1 MLGLRRRGAVSQD
14 IVPAYDRSRTVGITL
29 VLALVL
35 PLLALGVMYYKSVH
49 QTNRLGTESAMEIA
63 QLSRNIANGKG
74 FTTNVIRP
82 LALQRHKDIA
92 TMPDMTTPPLYPRV
106 QAVFMA
112 RDSSDKRAVATS
124 AFFYLLTIPV
134 LYLLARGMF
143 NQNAAI
149 LAVVAYTLA
158 VGMIASAL
166 SGLPLTMATFL
177 LTWFFY
183 ACFRFAQ
190 TARPADEDEPV
201 DSRSLAKW
209 GVLAGLLLSSCYLTD
224 YALLWVCVPA
234 LFFVWRNG
242 GSRHRAAFA
251 GFLAAFLIPTLAW
264 MIRNYN
270 VTGHAVYGLRA
281 LELGVGTKDYPGSSL
296 FRSVS
301 APTILEMIQNDKAVL
316 LRKAVASA
324 NYLFN
329 SLPNLGQPWLAPFFI
344 VGLFYSF
351 RRIGVNSIRRL
362 LLWSMLFAV
371 VGSCTLLGS
380 GVSLSAFIPTVLAF
394 GAAFVVRLL
403 TDARLPSFYSR
414 VVSAVA
420 VLAVSIPY
428 LMLVY
433 ATPTQKAPQAPV
445 ESVIASNVA
454 PDVAIM
460 TDRPVQMAWYGGK
473 KAIVLPYTE
482 DNFKA
487 IDKQLNIKVICLTN
501 GLAPGAGLSSDW
513 DPWKRMYYGVS
524 RMIAEEKAV
533 DVTEGTF
540 KGFRTYRGV
549 SPDVARAAL
558 TSGVIILSREGGMTK
573 GG

>member
-1 MLGLRRRGAVSQD
+1 M
-14 IVPAYDRSRTVGITL
+14 TL

-63 QLSRNIANGKG
+63 QLSRNIAGGKG
-74 FTTNVIRP
+74 YTTNVIRP
-82 LALQRHKDIA
+82 LALKFHKDIA
-92 TMPDMTTPPLYPRV
+92 TMPDMTTPPLYPVV

-112 RDSSDKRAVATS
+112 RDASDKKAVSTS
-124 AFFYLLTIPV
+124 ALFYLLTIPV

-149 LAVVAYTLA
+149 LAVVAYTLS
-158 VGMIASAL
+158 VGMVASAL

-177 LTWFFY
+177 LTWFLY
-183 ACFRFAQ
+183 ACYRFAQ
-190 TARPADEDEPV
+190 TAMPANEDEPV
-201 DSRSLAKW
+201 DTRSLTKW
-209 GVLAGLLLSSCYLTD
+209 GVLAGLLLSACYLTD
-224 YALLWVCVPA
+224 YALLWVCIPA

-242 GSRHRAAFA
+242 GKAHRAAFL
-251 GFLAAFLIPTLAW
+251 GFLVAFLVPTLAW

-281 LELGVGTKDYPGSSL
+281 LELGVGTKDYPGTSLYRGLTAPGILEILQGDKAIL
-296 FRSVS
+296 FR
-301 APTILEMIQNDKAVL
+301 KAL
-316 LRKAVASA
+316 ASA

-351 RRIGVNSIRRL
+351 RRTGVNAVRRL

-380 GVSLSAFIPTVLAF
+380 GVSLSSFIPVVLAF

-403 TDARLPSFYSR
+403 TDARLPVFYSR
-414 VVSAVA
+414 IVSTAA
-420 VLAVSIPY
+420 VLAVAIPY

-433 ATPTQKAPQAPV
+433 AAPTQKAMKPPV

-454 PDVAIM
+454 PNVAIM

-482 DNFKA
+482 DNFKD
-487 IDKQLNIKVICLTN
+487 IDREQKLKVICLTS
-501 GLAPGAGLSSDW
+501 GLAPGAGLSPDW

-524 RMIAEEKAV
+524 RVLSDEKVV

-540 KGFRTYRGV
+540 QGFRTYRGV
-549 SPDVARAAL
+549 SPDVAREAL
-558 TSGVIILSREGGMTK
+558 VNGVIILSREGGMAK
-573 GG
+573 SG